1 MAFDIGQHTNRA
13 FAITPTDTLATL
25 PGLERRRIVSTA
37 MATFGVIRS

>member
-1 MAFDIGQHTNRA
+1 MAFDIGQHTDRA
-13 FAITPTDTLATL
+13 SEIAPDTLATL